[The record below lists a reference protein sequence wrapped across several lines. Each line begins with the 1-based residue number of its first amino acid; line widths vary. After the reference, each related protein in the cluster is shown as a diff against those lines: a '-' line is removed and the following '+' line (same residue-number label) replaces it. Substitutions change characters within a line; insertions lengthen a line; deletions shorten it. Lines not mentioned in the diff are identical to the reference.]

1 MVVKNGEWEPMPW
14 SSTRQSDIL
23 SRYK

>member
-1 MVVKNGEWEPMPW
+1 VKNGEWEPVQW
-14 SSTRQSDIL
+14 TSTRQSDIL